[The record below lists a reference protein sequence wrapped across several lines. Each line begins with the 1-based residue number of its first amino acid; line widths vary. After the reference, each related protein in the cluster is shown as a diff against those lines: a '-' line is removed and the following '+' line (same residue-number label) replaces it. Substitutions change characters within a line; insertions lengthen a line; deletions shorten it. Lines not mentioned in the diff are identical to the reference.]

1 MRFLHAAD
9 IHLGNQQYNCSERFN
24 DFYRAFQQITQTA
37 IDQQV
42 DVCILAGDLFHK
54 SAVDPLTLMQAENC
68 LRAMQEAGIRVLAVA
83 GNHDRQRYQDNRTW
97 LHYLAWNKRLT
108 LLEPAL
114 MPEEPNCLVADKCYV
129 DIGGVR
135 FIGIPYFGAATT
147 AVLQKVIEELPL
159 LDWSD
164 VRYTV
169 LITHAGIE
177 GEIPDVPGCLR
188 ISDLLPLRRYVNSIA
203 TGHLHKPFVKD
214 NWIYNPGAIENCDFN
229 EENYRKDGKGVF
241 IVEIA
246 DDGSAAVEKQ
256 LIPGRP
262 FHTVV
267 FPADTYLSASDL
279 IASLSTHL
287 RTESDRWAGTDAA
300 PVVRVILRGNLAFDR
315 TLIDVE
321 ALRRTLESEID
332 CLLLRLEMQVN
343 GYEIDVDANNAPTF
357 EALEREVFE
366 ELARRDVRFS
376 SQAKSWGRLMREVKE
391 MALRK
396 DAPEQIFQQFQSQL
410 ERGSV

>member
-129 DIGGVR
+129 DIGGAR

-159 LDWSD
+159 LDWSVKIGARIPRKIGIKLPSSD
-164 VRYTV
+164 V
-169 LITHAGIE
+169 L
-177 GEIPDVPGCLR
+177 
-188 ISDLLPLRRYVNSIA
+188 
-203 TGHLHKPFVKD
+203 
-214 NWIYNPGAIENCDFN
+214 W
-229 EENYRKDGKGVF
+229 
-241 IVEIA
+241 
-246 DDGSAAVEKQ
+246 SA
-256 LIPGRP
+256 RP
-262 FHTVV
+262 
-267 FPADTYLSASDL
+267 PS
-279 IASLSTHL
+279 
-287 RTESDRWAGTDAA
+287 
-300 PVVRVILRGNLAFDR
+300 
-315 TLIDVE
+315 VE
-321 ALRRTLESEID
+321 ALARASA
-332 CLLLRLEMQVN
+332 QN
-343 GYEIDVDANNAPTF
+343 GACP
-357 EALEREVFE
+357 
-366 ELARRDVRFS
+366 
-376 SQAKSWGRLMREVKE
+376 
-391 MALRK
+391 
-396 DAPEQIFQQFQSQL
+396 
-410 ERGSV
+410 